1 MVTQQDNGSTKIQ
14 YVLAKTKDAALHI
27 INYKDLIFHR
37 NKNKLKVRDDVSLN
51 GKTRCDRGRGKI
63 IVLAIDDNDSCDSSS
78 TKRKVVHVGGDKSK
92 NIPHANV
99 SIVVPIISLTIL
111 FVTTTSSVPEVA
123 NTARVLKD
131 VDCSSDSNSEKQLVI
146 DEQIVDDCD
155 DDDVQ
160 TDNNKIFQAHFILET
175 IDSGILMV
183 NFLL

>member
-1 MVTQQDNGSTKIQ
+1 RIIKNNCLVKFIVSELIYRLRSASYYRFVSFSESNGDTARQ
-14 YVLAKTKDAALHI
+14 
-27 INYKDLIFHR
+27 R
-37 NKNKLKVRDDVSLN
+37 Q
-51 GKTRCDRGRGKI
+51 
-63 IVLAIDDNDSCDSSS
+63 LAIDDNDSCDSSS